1 MVEARAKLRTT
12 QWCDNSAYHWTTVT
26 TTLTT
31 RCLMTGKFTCCWWCP
46 RPEAWTGSWS
56 PWRRPAW
63 AGCRW
68 WRRPRWTWKSGK
80 WTQQCVCWFQHKRP
94 KSHWLVQKSD
104 ARLVSNERKEQTL
117 WPFSELVGN
126 SNITVFSSTILSI
139 IPLEQESPLHF
150 LIETGLAALP
160 KQCINVTLALVDGQQ
175 VTYVPSLT
183 IYATISY
190 FKEPTSLVNQKVRL
204 HLESV

>member
-1 MVEARAKLRTT
+1 MVEARAKFRTT
-12 QWCDNSAYHWTTVT
+12 QWWDNSAYHWTAVT

-80 WTQQCVCWFQHKRP
+80 WTQQGWFQYKRP

-117 WPFSELVGN
+117 WCFSELVGN
-126 SNITVFSSTILSI
+126 SNISGFFLHNFVNYPPWTG
-139 IPLEQESPLHF
+139 IPLAF
-150 LIETGLAALP
+150 FDRNRMATLP
-160 KQCINVTLALVDGQQ
+160 KQCINVT
-175 VTYVPSLT
+175 
-183 IYATISY
+183 
-190 FKEPTSLVNQKVRL
+190 
-204 HLESV
+204 